1 MQSGEVLLPFG
12 VFQLLLLLLVG
23 WHLACSDAAMKK
35 QQFNYL
41 STTDQ
46 TRFLSVSTH
55 PYKGSTSP
63 VVVDQQNWMTQLYI
77 YQTQIYKG
85 SIAYLTY
92 PLPTDA
98 IGYPYLGLALGSPVP
113 DSPNSVAM
121 LALLLSNN
129 QNQINSTSREEE
141 EGNNSNHCMYL
152 YQISPTVLGG
162 RSVLLDKH
170 CFDASIP
177 EWEKITTDSQSNVE
191 RASMVFLASSHYIS
205 AVQPRSNSLTPLFNV
220 KISDVRVFV

>member
-1 MQSGEVLLPFG
+1 MQSGEVLPFG
-12 VFQLLLLLLVG
+12 LFQLLLLVG
-23 WHLACSDAAMKK
+23 WHLVCSDAAMMK
-35 QQFNYL
+35 QEFNYL
-41 STTDQ
+41 GTTDQ

-98 IGYPYLGLALGSPVP
+98 IGYPYLGLALGRTVP
-113 DSPNSVAM
+113 DNPNNVAM
-121 LALLLSNN
+121 LALLLSN
-129 QNQINSTSREEE
+129 QHQKEHSLNSTRQEES
-141 EGNNSNHCMYL
+141 NNSNHCMYL
-152 YQISPTVLGG
+152 YQISPTVFGG
-162 RSVLLDKH
+162 RSVLLDKY

-191 RASMVFLASSHYIS
+191 RASMVFLASLQYIS
-205 AVQPRSNSLTPLFNV
+205 AVQPRSYSLTPLFNV
-220 KISDVRVFV
+220 KISDVRV